1 MNILVSRRS
10 FLAGATAFSL
20 SGCLGGRGGFLSGTP
35 GLRFGVVSD
44 IHITGWEST
53 ETFRKTLRWF
63 RDQGVDAVMIVGD
76 MADHGIMPQ
85 LENVAKAWYEVFPD
99 DRAPDG
105 RRVEKL
111 FVYGNHDIEGLGY
124 NDKWMNASFA
134 VHGMTKEQAKDLELR
149 KIGLDKAW
157 ESCFHEQYSPIYKKT
172 VKGYDFVGGHW
183 DRWNGIGALEDWFK
197 ANISKIDTGK
207 PFFYFQHP
215 HPKDTVYGPWAWGH
229 DDGQSTRSLAPYA
242 NAVAFSGHSHTSLTD
257 ERSVWREEFTSIGTA
272 SLSYTCLSGPRENA
286 HGASWLGKRQMKSL
300 SSIARAAVIGEKGG
314 VPVRQGQ
321 LVDVFADR
329 MVIRRRDFV
338 RDEDLDE
345 AWLLEMPTKA
355 SPFSARAARSAAPEF
370 LKGALEEAHVTFERG
385 PDRDG
390 KETDQV
396 AVSFYPAIAEKS
408 TRPFDYELTLE
419 AREADVEAVVKTFR
433 FYSPT
438 ARLAKRH
445 DEEAEPHGCVRY
457 LKYLIARSELP
468 QKAEFRFAV
477 RALNCY
483 GVKGAPIFS
492 KWTKLPA

>member
-10 FLAGATAFSL
+10 FLVGASAFSL
-20 SGCLGGRGGFLSGTP
+20 SGCVGGRGGLLSGAP
-35 GLRFGVVSD
+35 NLRFGVVSD

-53 ETFRKTLRWF
+53 EIFRKTLRWY

-76 MADHGIMPQ
+76 IADHGIMPQ
-85 LENVAKAWYEVFPD
+85 LENVSKSWYEVFPD

-124 NDKWMNASFA
+124 NGKWNNAAFKT
-134 VHGMTKEQAKDLELR
+134 HGITKEQAKELELR
-149 KIGLDKAW
+149 AIGLDKAW
-157 ESCFHEQYSPIYKKT
+157 DQCFHEPYSPIYRKT

-183 DRWNGIGALEDWFK
+183 DKWSGIDALEDWFK
-197 ANISKIDTGK
+197 ANAAKIDTGR

-229 DDGQSTRSLAPYA
+229 DDGQSTRALAPYA

-257 ERSVWREEFTSIGTA
+257 ERSVWRGSFTSIGTS
-272 SLSYTCLSGPRENA
+272 SLSYTCLGGPRENA
-286 HGASWLGKRQMKSL
+286 NGASWLGKRQMESL
-300 SSIARAAVIGEKGG
+300 NTIARAGVRGDEGG

-321 LVDVFADR
+321 LVDVFSDR
-329 MVIRRRDFV
+329 LVICRRDFV

-345 AWLLEMPTKA
+345 AWVLEMPTKEN
-355 SPFSARAARSAAPEF
+355 PFSARAARSAAPAF
-370 LKGALEEAHVTFERG
+370 AAGTEA
-385 PDRDG
+385 
-390 KETDQV
+390 
-396 AVSFYPAIAEKS
+396 AVSFGHGTDRGGKEADQVSVSFPQAVAEKS

-419 AREADVEAVVKTFR
+419 ARESDVEAVVKTFR

-438 ARLAKRH
+438 VKFAKHR
-445 DEEAEPHGCVRY
+445 DAEEPATFV
-457 LKYLIARSELP
+457 LARSELP

-477 RALNCY
+477 RPLNSY
-483 GVKGAPIFS
+483 GSKGAPIFS
-492 KWTKLPA
+492 KWMHAPKPPKKA